1 MRRDQTISREDA
13 ALASDAAQP
22 PANEPA
28 ESASKRFQ
36 PPADLLKRVVRR
48 PELRKIVPLADT
60 TIYEME
66 QRGEFPKRF
75 FLTPR
80 CVVWDLA
87 EVEAWL
93 DERRRASDADTLRKT
108 PAPDVHQRRA
118 RPVRKQIQRT

>member
-1 MRRDQTISREDA
+1 MKHEQASSREDRA
-13 ALASDAAQP
+13 APSDTARSSV
-22 PANEPA
+22 NESA
-28 ESASKRFQ
+28 ESSSKRFQ
-36 PPADLLKRVVRR
+36 PPAYLLKRVIRR

-87 EVEAWL
+87 EVETWL
-93 DERRRASDADTLRKT
+93 VERRRASEAGTVRKA
-108 PAPDVHQRRA
+108 PAPDVSRRRA
-118 RPVRKQIQRT
+118 RPVRPPI

>member
-1 MRRDQTISREDA
+1 VV
-13 ALASDAAQP
+13 SDAAQP
-22 PANEPA
+22 PTNEPVQ
-28 ESASKRFQ
+28 SASRRFQ
-36 PPADLLKRVVRR
+36 PPANLLKRVIRR

-87 EVEAWL
+87 EVEIWL
-93 DERRRASDADTLRKT
+93 DERRRASDADVVRRA
-108 PAPDVHQRRA
+108 PAPDVRRRRA
-118 RPVRKQIQRT
+118 RPVRTPSQLG